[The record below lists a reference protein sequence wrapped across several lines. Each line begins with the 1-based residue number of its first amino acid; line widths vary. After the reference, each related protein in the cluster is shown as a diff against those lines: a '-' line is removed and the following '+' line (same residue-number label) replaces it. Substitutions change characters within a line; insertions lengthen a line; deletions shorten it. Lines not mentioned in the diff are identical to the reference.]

1 MGEFQSHERRNWLLH
16 WCFVR
21 GDLENCEKLCKE
33 ALSQSAGLSL
43 YPLTINAL
51 LLRQQGKLQVTL
63 PYRDINKT
71 ECFFIPLILAF
82 QLTGQSINVSEAHMH
97 LIMAVFI
104 KSRVRLVFIT
114 M

>member
-71 ECFFIPLILAF
+71 ECFFYSTNPCFPADWPVDKCIRGSHAF
-82 QLTGQSINVSEAHMH
+82 NYGCLH
-97 LIMAVFI
+97 
-104 KSRVRLVFIT
+104 KKPC
-114 M
+114 